1 MMNPE
6 QHEMLMHGLMDD
18 FESETRNL
26 HQEATRLTKS
36 KILLASIECFAEKGF
51 QKTSLR
57 EISKKAGVTVGAVYH
72 HFEDKKDLLM
82 KSNRAFQIQSLESL
96 RRAMDKKEDYFEALS
111 AAFHAHLKMLME
123 DSNFRGIAREYLS
136 MAMVDPDIN
145 KMNRQVDL
153 EFREILDSELVRRHP
168 DLPAK
173 KRRSLIQ
180 MIFFAA
186 EGVTACVVVDSPLAS
201 HAEQALD
208 DLMETFRERLKI
220 WTLGAESESRSND
233 VRRKRKA
240 SRRS

>member
-6 QHEMLMHGLMDD
+6 QHEMLMHGLFDEL
-18 FESETRNL
+18 ESEPRNL
-26 HQEATRLTKS
+26 HQEATRLTKK
-36 KILLASIECFAEKGF
+36 KILLASIECFSEKGF

-57 EISKKAGVTVGAVYH
+57 EIAKKAGVTVGAVYH
-72 HFEDKKDLLM
+72 HFQDKKDLLM
-82 KSNRAFQIQSLESL
+82 KSNRAFQILSLESL
-96 RRAMDKKEDYFEALS
+96 RTAMDKYEDFFEALS
-111 AAFHAHLKMLME
+111 AAFHTHLKMLME

-153 EFREILDSELVRRHP
+153 EFREILESELARRHP

-173 KRRSLIQ
+173 KRKSLMQ

-208 DLMETFRERLKI
+208 DLVETFRETLKI
-220 WTLGAESESRSND
+220 WKHGSITSPS
-233 VRRKRKA
+233 VRE
-240 SRRS
+240 RRLS